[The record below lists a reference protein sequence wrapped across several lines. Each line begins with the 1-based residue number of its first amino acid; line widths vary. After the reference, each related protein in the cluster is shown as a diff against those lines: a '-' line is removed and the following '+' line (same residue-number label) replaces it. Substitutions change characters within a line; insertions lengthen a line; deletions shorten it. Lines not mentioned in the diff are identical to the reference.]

1 MMDAAKTACKYVY
14 RFITHRLLVLFG
26 VTVVLFMSLLT
37 QLFALQLVETDR
49 WAVVPPANVFIEMPL
64 QPTRGTIYDRYGRP
78 LAVNN
83 LVFVV
88 KMDPSVVISNTA
100 LLDLT
105 LLFERNGEQF
115 VDNFPIALP
124 ETPDSDFVF
133 TFTGGEATRAHLE
146 YRWKHDMAIPNHAT
160 ATAEESFLHLR
171 QFFGIDPDLSDE
183 DARRILNFRCQIFML
198 RLLDIRNY
206 NPMPILF
213 AVDVGHPTMAVIS
226 EMHTHFSGIFID
238 TQTLREYPGG
248 RYVSHIIGYMGLIT
262 QGQYQANRHLGYT
275 QQDVFGRAGLENA
288 LELTHLRGTPGL
300 QRIEVNRAGRRI
312 GQPEIL
318 IEPIAGDRV
327 FLSIDLALQREVYYI
342 LRDYLAE
349 AIIAR
354 LSIGPHTGLVREHA
368 PQNLPLTDAFVS
380 MVHAGNLD
388 LRRILEAEP
397 GNPAYA
403 MRLYILERER
413 EPGTRGEAGEI
424 VIREIIYGLQAGRI
438 SNAMLLL
445 TLIGTGQVNDPDGII
460 AARLVSRPQDALAVT
475 IELLRNRELSPSQF
489 NVDPSTGSV
498 VILDTQTG
506 GILAAVSYPTF
517 DNNQMVN
524 VVNAEYFSR
533 INTDPTR
540 PMWFRALMEARA
552 PGSTIKMVSGIAAIE
567 FGTIGLNTTIHS
579 RGTFQ
584 IGDETNP
591 LRCWATWG
599 HGSLNVVQAIA
610 VSCNVF
616 FAESVFRMGNNMG
629 LSHGARNSVDAINI
643 LNDYMA
649 FFGLND
655 ETGVELWEHANQ
667 MRRGGYEGLLLA
679 SPEFYTHLRGG
690 AYTPWHDVY
699 NAQISIGQHIANYT
713 PAQMARVMLGLAN
726 RAEPYPLHFVRLAES
741 RYGQPLVDRR
751 TAPEMPE
758 PTLTISNTTWNA
770 VHEGMR
776 LTVSPGVNGTAVP
789 IFQGFPIQVAGK
801 TGTAEQYLNR
811 FSHTAFGA
819 FAPLH
824 DPQIAIYVN
833 VPHSSMNRAMTQ
845 ISTRVARQAIYAALG
860 DNGSYAPP
868 QLINTVR
875 P

>member
-1 MMDAAKTACKYVY
+1 MVDAAKTACNYVY
-14 RFITHRLLVLFG
+14 RFVTHRLLVLFG
-26 VTVVLFMSLLT
+26 VTVALFILLLT

-49 WAVVPPANVFIEMPL
+49 WAVVPRANIPIEMPL

-88 KMDPSVVISNTA
+88 KMDPSVAISNTA

-124 ETPDSDFVF
+124 ETLGGDFVF
-133 TFTGGEATRAHLE
+133 TFTGSDATRAHLE

-160 ATAEESFLHLR
+160 ASAEESFLHLR
-171 QFFGIDPDLSDE
+171 QFFGIDADLSDE

-198 RLLDIRNY
+198 RLLDFQTY

-226 EMHTHFSGIFID
+226 EMHTHFSGLFIN

-248 RYVSHIIGYMGLIT
+248 RYVSHIIGYLGLIT

-288 LELTHLRGTPGL
+288 LELTHLRGTPGV

-312 GQPEIL
+312 GEPQIL
-318 IEPIAGDRV
+318 TEPIAGDRV

-354 LSIGPHTGLVREHA
+354 LSIGPHTGPIREHA
-368 PQNLPLTDAFVS
+368 PQELSLTDAFVS
-380 MVHAGNLD
+380 LVRAGNLD

-403 MRLYILERER
+403 MRLYILERDR
-413 EPGTRGEAGEI
+413 EPGTRGEAGEA
-424 VIREIIYGLQAGRI
+424 VIREIVYGLQAGRI

-445 TLIGTGQVNDPDGII
+445 TLIGTGQVSDPDGSI
-460 AARLVSRPQDALAVT
+460 AARLVSRPQDAVAVT
-475 IELLRNRELSPSQF
+475 TELLRNRELSPSQF

-540 PMWFRALMEARA
+540 PMWYRALMEARA
-552 PGSTIKMVSGIAAIE
+552 PGSTIKMVSGIAALE
-567 FGTIGLNTTIHS
+567 AGTIGTNTNITSH
-579 RGTFQ
+579 GTFQ

-591 LRCWATWG
+591 LRCWAHWG
-599 HGSLNVVQAIA
+599 HGRLNVVEAIA

-616 FAESVFRMGNNMG
+616 FAESVFRLGNNIR
-629 LSHGARNSVDAINI
+629 HGTHNSVDAINI
-643 LNDYMA
+643 LNNYMT

-655 ETGVELWEHANQ
+655 EAGTELWEHANQ
-667 MRRGGYEGLLLA
+667 MRRNGYEGLLVA
-679 SPEFYTHLRGG
+679 SPEFYAFIRGG
-690 AYTPWHDVY
+690 QYTPWHDVY

-726 RAEPYPLHFVRLAES
+726 RAQPYPLHFVRLAES
-741 RYGQPLVDRR
+741 QHGQPLVDRR
-751 TAPEMPE
+751 QAPDMPE
-758 PTLTISNTTWNA
+758 ASLSISNTTWNA

-776 LTVSPGVNGTAVP
+776 LAVHPGANGTAVP
-789 IFQGFPIQVAGK
+789 IFTGFPIQVGGK

-833 VPHSSMNRAMTQ
+833 VPYSNMNRALGQ
-845 ISTRVARQAIYAALG
+845 ISTRIARQAIYAALG
-860 DNGSYAPP
+860 DHGHPTPP
-868 QLINTVR
+868 QPINTVR